1 MVPVG
6 QLESGPRRP
15 ILLATSLT
23 SPPLRDQT
31 VPRCRLLQRLR
42 SGSGLRLSLV
52 ACPAG
57 FGKTTLLAAWREVE
71 AARRPV
77 AWLTVDE
84 GDNDPVVL
92 WSYVIEALRRACPG
106 IGQSVPADLAAAQPL
121 LDVVLPRLV
130 NELAGQ
136 DEITLIL
143 DDFHRLSGGAA
154 IESIAWFVE
163 HLPATFQLVLST
175 RREPALPLAALR
187 AHGELLE
194 LRADELRFTSEE
206 AAGFL
211 NGRLGLGLAPQDID
225 VLVERTEGWPTGL
238 SLAALLLRGTADRHG
253 FTARFGASSRL
264 VIDFLVPEALEAHD
278 PPMQALMLRSSILER
293 LSGPLCDA
301 LMEQE
306 GSAAMLDTLSRTNL
320 FLIPLGDQGGWY
332 RFHHL
337 FAELLRMELDS
348 REPGLARDL
357 HHRAYAWHRDHGTAE
372 EAIHHALEA
381 GAYAEAAELIEGMWA
396 AYGSAAGHASVLA
409 WLRRFPDRMRN
420 SDVRLLLIE
429 AWLLSLSARREE
441 AARAMAAVERLGELG
456 AGPLPDGFSS
466 AQASLTMLRA
476 VCPWGD
482 IGAQL
487 ENARRAA
494 ALEGPG
500 SPWRPVACWAVGVG
514 LYFRGEFGEADRWFA
529 EAALSPA
536 SRPWLAGASALAW
549 RSLVAG
555 ERGRPGEQQLLAEQ
569 AMGLLREHGTEMASG
584 VVLVAAGASLA
595 ARGRPGEARP
605 LIERGIAFMQSWGEP
620 TQVADALLHYAT
632 VLRAL
637 GEGERSRV
645 VIAEARS
652 IVGSCADPG
661 ILTGRL
667 AALGPRPRAP
677 AGNGDQE
684 LTSRELVVLKLLT
697 SDFSEREIGR
707 ELFVSHNTVHGH
719 VRSIYRKLGASS
731 RGDAIERARE
741 RGLMYRSLS
750 PRL

>member
-1 MVPVG
+1 M
-6 QLESGPRRP
+6 
-15 ILLATSLT
+15 
-23 SPPLRDQT
+23 
-31 VPRCRLLQRLR
+31 
-42 SGSGLRLSLV
+42 RLSLV

-293 LSGPLCDA
+293 LSGPFVRCADGA
-301 LMEQE
+301 
-306 GSAAMLDTLSRTNL
+306 GR
-320 FLIPLGDQGGWY
+320 LGG
-332 RFHHL
+332 H
-337 FAELLRMELDS
+337 
-348 REPGLARDL
+348 AR
-357 HHRAYAWHRDHGTAE
+357 
-372 EAIHHALEA
+372 HALPHQPVPDPPRRP
-381 GAYAEAAELIEGMWA
+381 GRVVSLPP
-396 AYGSAAGHASVLA
+396 S
-409 WLRRFPDRMRN
+409 LRR
-420 SDVRLLLIE
+420 
-429 AWLLSLSARREE
+429 A
-441 AARAMAAVERLGELG
+441 
-456 AGPLPDGFSS
+456 
-466 AQASLTMLRA
+466 
-476 VCPWGD
+476 
-482 IGAQL
+482 
-487 ENARRAA
+487 
-494 ALEGPG
+494 
-500 SPWRPVACWAVGVG
+500 
-514 LYFRGEFGEADRWFA
+514 
-529 EAALSPA
+529 
-536 SRPWLAGASALAW
+536 
-549 RSLVAG
+549 
-555 ERGRPGEQQLLAEQ
+555 
-569 AMGLLREHGTEMASG
+569 
-584 VVLVAAGASLA
+584 
-595 ARGRPGEARP
+595 
-605 LIERGIAFMQSWGEP
+605 
-620 TQVADALLHYAT
+620 VADGARQP
-632 VLRAL
+632 RA
-637 GEGERSRV
+637 
-645 VIAEARS
+645 
-652 IVGSCADPG
+652 
-661 ILTGRL
+661 
-667 AALGPRPRAP
+667 GPRPRSP
-677 AGNGDQE
+677 P
-684 LTSRELVVLKLLT
+684 
-697 SDFSEREIGR
+697 
-707 ELFVSHNTVHGH
+707 
-719 VRSIYRKLGASS
+719 
-731 RGDAIERARE
+731 
-741 RGLMYRSLS
+741 
-750 PRL
+750 PRLRLASRSRDG